1 MQDLSPWMSAA
12 ALAVAVL
19 ALLLSVVAMRR
30 STRAA
35 RYQRWRY
42 RRRRADESRLPTDVR
57 GLRAEVE
64 ALRQEGSEAL
74 RHLSVVR
81 YDAFG
86 DMGGHLSWSAA
97 LLDDSGNG
105 IVLTSIHGR
114 SESRTYAKNIAAWS
128 SDQTLSP
135 EEDEAVG
142 TARAA
147 SG

>member
-1 MQDLSPWMSAA
+1 MQDLADWLSLA
-12 ALAVAVL
+12 ALVAAVL
-19 ALLLSVVAMRR
+19 ALALALAALRR
-30 STRAA
+30 SVSAA
-35 RYQRWRY
+35 RYQRWRS
-42 RRRRADESRLPTDVR
+42 RRRRISESRLPTDVR

-64 ALRQEGSEAL
+64 ALRQENSEAL

-97 LLDDSGNG
+97 LLDDNGNG

-114 SESRTYAKNIAAWS
+114 SESRTYAKNVGEWS

-135 EEDEAVG
+135 EEEEAIDAARV
-142 TARAA
+142 TAD
-147 SG
+147 

>member
-1 MQDLSPWMSAA
+1 MQDLADWLSLA
-12 ALAVAVL
+12 ALVAAVL
-19 ALLLSVVAMRR
+19 ALALAFTALRR
-30 STRAA
+30 SVRAV
-35 RYQRWRY
+35 RYQRWRS
-42 RRRRADESRLPTDVR
+42 RRRRISESRLPTDVR

-64 ALRQEGSEAL
+64 ALRQENSEAL

-97 LLDDSGNG
+97 LLDDNGNG

-114 SESRTYAKNIAAWS
+114 SESRTYAKNVADWS

-135 EEDEAVG
+135 EEEEAVDAARV
-142 TARAA
+142 TAD
-147 SG
+147 

>member
-1 MQDLSPWMSAA
+1 MQDLADWLSLAALVAA
-12 ALAVAVL
+12 ALALVL
-19 ALLLSVVAMRR
+19 ALVALRR
-30 STRAA
+30 SVSAV
-35 RYQRWRY
+35 RYQRWRS
-42 RRRRADESRLPTDVR
+42 RRRRVSESRLPTDVR

-64 ALRQEGSEAL
+64 ALRQENSEAL

-97 LLDDSGNG
+97 LLDDNGNG

-114 SESRTYAKNIAAWS
+114 SESRTYAKNVAEWS

-135 EEDEAVG
+135 EEEEAVDAAHV
-142 TARAA
+142 TAD
-147 SG
+147 

>member
-1 MQDLSPWMSAA
+1 MEDLAPWLSSVALVVA
-12 ALAVAVL
+12 LLALAVAL
-19 ALLLSVVAMRR
+19 AGLRR
-30 STRAA
+30 SVRVA
-35 RYQRWRY
+35 RYQHWRS
-42 RRRRADESRLPTDVR
+42 RRRGMVESLPTDVH

-64 ALRQEGSEAL
+64 ALRQENSEAL

-114 SESRTYAKNIAAWS
+114 SESRTYAKNVTHWD

-135 EEDEAVG
+135 EEDEAING
-142 TARAA
+142 ARVESA
-147 SG
+147 

>member
-1 MQDLSPWMSAA
+1 MQDLADWLSLA
-12 ALAVAVL
+12 ALVAAVL
-19 ALLLSVVAMRR
+19 ALALAFTALRR
-30 STRAA
+30 SVRAV
-35 RYQRWRY
+35 RYQRWRS
-42 RRRRADESRLPTDVR
+42 RRRRISESRLPTDVR

-64 ALRQEGSEAL
+64 ALRQENSEAL

-97 LLDDSGNG
+97 LLDDNGNG

-114 SESRTYAKNIAAWS
+114 SESRTYAKNVAEWS

-135 EEDEAVG
+135 EEEEAVDAARV
-142 TARAA
+142 TAD
-147 SG
+147 

>member
-1 MQDLSPWMSAA
+1 MEDLARWLSTA
-12 ALAVAVL
+12 ALVLAAL
-19 ALLLSVVAMRR
+19 ALLLAVVALRR
-30 STRAA
+30 SVRIA
-35 RYQRWRY
+35 RYQRWRS
-42 RRRRADESRLPTDVR
+42 RRRGTAESRLPTDVR

-64 ALRQEGSEAL
+64 ALRQENSEAL

-97 LLDDSGNG
+97 LLDDGGNG

-114 SESRTYAKNIAAWS
+114 SESRTYAKNVTGWS

-135 EEDEAVG
+135 EEDEAING
-142 TARAA
+142 ARAESA
-147 SG
+147 

>member
-1 MQDLSPWMSAA
+1 MQDLADWLSLA
-12 ALAVAVL
+12 ALVAAVL
-19 ALLLSVVAMRR
+19 ALSLALTALRR
-30 STRAA
+30 SVRAA
-35 RYQRWRY
+35 RYQRWRS
-42 RRRRADESRLPTDVR
+42 RRRRISESRLPTDVR

-64 ALRQEGSEAL
+64 ALRQENSEAL

-97 LLDDSGNG
+97 LLDDNGNG

-114 SESRTYAKNIAAWS
+114 SESRTYAKNVAEWS

-135 EEDEAVG
+135 EEEEAVDAARV
-142 TARAA
+142 TAD
-147 SG
+147 

>member
-1 MQDLSPWMSAA
+1 MQELADWLSLA
-12 ALAVAVL
+12 ALVAAVL
-19 ALLLSVVAMRR
+19 ALVLALVALRR
-30 STRAA
+30 SVSAV
-35 RYQRWRY
+35 RYQRWRS
-42 RRRRADESRLPTDVR
+42 RRRVSESRLPTDVR

-64 ALRQEGSEAL
+64 ALRQENSEAL

-97 LLDDSGNG
+97 LLDDNGNG

-114 SESRTYAKNIAAWS
+114 SESRTYAKNVAEWS

-135 EEDEAVG
+135 EEEEAVDAAHV
-142 TARAA
+142 TAD
-147 SG
+147 